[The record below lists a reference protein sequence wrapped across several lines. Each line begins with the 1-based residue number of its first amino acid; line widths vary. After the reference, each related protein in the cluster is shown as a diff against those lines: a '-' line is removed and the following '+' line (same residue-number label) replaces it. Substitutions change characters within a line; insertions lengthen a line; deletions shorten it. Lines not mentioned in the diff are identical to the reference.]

1 MYEVRCQGSVSVRCG
16 VRVWCEGMDGFILEY
31 IAAVF
36 ILVCF
41 HFKMSAVGLLLQPEP
56 SADSEP
62 VLAAK
67 RRFAETG
74 DALGALSLMPWSKVR
89 ERMVLKALHRHG
101 HTQVGGRGAA
111 CLNLPLE

>member
-1 MYEVRCQGSVSVRCG
+1 MERGEVSGWCECE
-16 VRVWCEGMDGFILEY
+16 VWCDGMDGFVMEILPRCS
-31 IAAVF
+31 F
-36 ILVCF
+36 LCF
-41 HFKMSAVGLLLQPEP
+41 YFKMAAVGLLLQPEP

-67 RRFAETG
+67 RLFAETG

-101 HTQVGGRGAA
+101 HTQVGGERRG
-111 CLNLPLE
+111 LSSTLDLPLQ